1 MSTSSETL
9 LAKAL
14 YDNVAETPDELAFK
28 RGDVLSI
35 LEQDAN
41 GLEGWWLCSFRG
53 KQGIAPGNRLKL
65 LSGMTENGYSEN
77 MYQTPP
83 STNKNWHRR
92 SWDVISNQVVTP
104 VRHGDIFQFN
114 TPPQHDYDVP
124 PVRHSRGNSI
134 DRTIPEMEMN
144 YDTPPS
150 MKNFAENNM
159 PGFAV
164 YDTPP
169 SAQKDG
175 RSMSYN
181 SSGGDDVYDVPQ
193 PSSNRSSIA
202 SNISHLS
209 NESTMTVSTSS
220 ASNKSRGGKNS
231 GPHST
236 CDSARSS
243 MDITPQDFYDV
254 PPSQPSAVYHLKQPS
269 ADSGLDLYDSP
280 PKVRTVLEDLPD
292 YDVPKSDSPVSKP
305 KKSNGKFIQFGESA
319 YDVPDGKP
327 IEHDIDDVYD
337 VPKNNAIVKKGD
349 KSLLCNIQ
357 ENSKPDQLELMKCE
371 GSGGVYDIPPQVTRD
386 SILSSRS
393 DSSDS
398 TDGQRVSGCSLGSR
412 DSDIPIYDELPLDL
426 DAAMDLMVKLQQD
439 VQKSTTKLS
448 SFVSSTWRKREN
460 LESKL
465 YGIKIACNGVK
476 QTFEEFLDFA
486 QGTLANS
493 ARLPDRK
500 LIHKLHKQLNP
511 LQQTLLQI
519 KICITNLDENN
530 WQVSRLVSDDPAKN
544 DDLGKIA
551 NISKDLTIDVRK
563 LVSIIHGN
571 SSLLFRRAKDGTPL
585 KRDGHLESCSTPHS
599 KPPLRQKLN
608 STPKPVLTPERVSD
622 VQQRP
627 LPLPPGKERPLP
639 PTPLKV
645 TTAHSV
651 EGLTKPVTE
660 NEDEAKQVSEVLK
673 SLNIEVKDQKS
684 CNEEDILDEYDYVA
698 LEAKDAE
705 DHQKNLLRDLEQEKR
720 KAVIHE
726 DLDDKPVKE
735 SSVPE
740 LCPLKSLTDIQNSL
754 SEDQDISDEM
764 ESVKTPV
771 NRNFVIDP
779 ANCIPNMI
787 KLDPNDKQVLNFY
800 SGQLDTHTTLLN
812 NAIDAF
818 FNCIECGQGPKIFIS
833 HSKFVVVSAHKLVY
847 IGDNLHKNLM
857 HNEVKT
863 KIMHCANH
871 LCDALK
877 LTVKATKTAALQ
889 FPSVPVVQEM
899 VDRVVD
905 VSHAAYELKTVIGQA
920 SAL

>member
-1 MSTSSETL
+1 
-9 LAKAL
+9 
-14 YDNVAETPDELAFK
+14 
-28 RGDVLSI
+28 
-35 LEQDAN
+35 
-41 GLEGWWLCSFRG
+41 
-53 KQGIAPGNRLKL
+53 
-65 LSGMTENGYSEN
+65 
-77 MYQTPP
+77 
-83 STNKNWHRR
+83 
-92 SWDVISNQVVTP
+92 
-104 VRHGDIFQFN
+104 
-114 TPPQHDYDVP
+114 
-124 PVRHSRGNSI
+124 
-134 DRTIPEMEMN
+134 
-144 YDTPPS
+144 
-150 MKNFAENNM
+150 
-159 PGFAV
+159 
-164 YDTPP
+164 
-169 SAQKDG
+169 
-175 RSMSYN
+175 
-181 SSGGDDVYDVPQ
+181 
-193 PSSNRSSIA
+193 
-202 SNISHLS
+202 
-209 NESTMTVSTSS
+209 
-220 ASNKSRGGKNS
+220 
-231 GPHST
+231 
-236 CDSARSS
+236 
-243 MDITPQDFYDV
+243 
-254 PPSQPSAVYHLKQPS
+254 
-269 ADSGLDLYDSP
+269 
-280 PKVRTVLEDLPD
+280 
-292 YDVPKSDSPVSKP
+292 
-305 KKSNGKFIQFGESA
+305 
-319 YDVPDGKP
+319 
-327 IEHDIDDVYD
+327 
-337 VPKNNAIVKKGD
+337 
-349 KSLLCNIQ
+349 
-357 ENSKPDQLELMKCE
+357 
-371 GSGGVYDIPPQVTRD
+371 
-386 SILSSRS
+386 
-393 DSSDS
+393 
-398 TDGQRVSGCSLGSR
+398 
-412 DSDIPIYDELPLDL
+412 
-426 DAAMDLMVKLQQD
+426 MDLMVKLQQD

>member
-1 MSTSSETL
+1 MTAHQIL

-14 YDNVAETPDELAFK
+14 YDNIAETPDELAFR
-28 RGDVLSI
+28 RGDVLTVI
-35 LEQDAN
+35 EQDAN
-41 GLEGWWLCSFRG
+41 GLEGWWLCSYRG
-53 KQGIAPGNRLKL
+53 RQGIAPGNRLKL
-65 LSGMTENGYSEN
+65 LSGMTENGHPEN
-77 MYQTPP
+77 VYQTPP
-83 STNKNWHRR
+83 SSNKNWNRR
-92 SWDVISNQVVTP
+92 SWDVSSHQVLTP
-104 VRHGDIFQFN
+104 MRQGDIFQFN

-134 DRTIPEMEMN
+134 DRTVLEGEMN
-144 YDTPPS
+144 YDTPPVLKNS
-150 MKNFAENNM
+150 MEINM
-159 PGFAV
+159 PGFSV

-169 SAQKDG
+169 STQKDG
-175 RSMSYN
+175 RNMSYN
-181 SSGGDDVYDVPQ
+181 SCGEDEVYDVPQ

-220 ASNKSRGGKNS
+220 ASNRSRGGKNS
-231 GPHST
+231 GPQST

-243 MDITPQDFYDV
+243 MDITAHDFYDV
-254 PPSQPSAVYHLKQPS
+254 PPSQSSAVYHLKQPS

-280 PKVRTVLEDLPD
+280 QKVRTVLEDLPD
-292 YDVPKSDSPVSKP
+292 YDVPKSDTVVP
-305 KKSNGKFIQFGESA
+305 KQRSSDGNFIQIGENA
-319 YDVPDGKP
+319 YDVPDGKSV
-327 IEHDIDDVYD
+327 EHDIDDVYD
-337 VPKNNAIVKKGD
+337 VPRNNTLVRKGE
-349 KSLLCNIQ
+349 KSILSIT
-357 ENSKPDQLELMKCE
+357 EDNSKTDQLELRKCE
-371 GSGGVYDIPPQVTRD
+371 GFGGVYDIPPQVTRD
-386 SILSSRS
+386 SILSSKS

-439 VQKSTTKLS
+439 VQKATTKLS
-448 SFVSSTWRKREN
+448 SFVSSNWRKREN

-476 QTFEEFLDFA
+476 QTFDEFLDFA

-519 KICITNLDENN
+519 KICLTNLDENN

-551 NISKDLTIDVRK
+551 NVSKDLTIDVRK

-571 SSLLFRRAKDGTPL
+571 SSLLFKRAKDGTPL
-585 KRDGHLESCSTPHS
+585 KGDGKLEACNTPSS
-599 KPPLRQKLN
+599 KPPLRPKSN
-608 STPKPVLTPERVSD
+608 TPSKSAMTPERVSD

-645 TTAHSV
+645 NYAHSV
-651 EGLTKPVTE
+651 EGLTRPVPDNSNETKQLSEEME
-660 NEDEAKQVSEVLK
+660 NLSID
-673 SLNIEVKDQKS
+673 VKEQKAY
-684 CNEEDILDEYDYVA
+684 NDEDIADEYDYVA

-705 DHQKNLLRDLEQEKR
+705 EHQKNLLMEIEQEKR

-735 SSVPE
+735 SAASE

-754 SEDQDISDEM
+754 SEDQDICDEM

-771 NRNFVIDP
+771 NRTFVIDP
-779 ANCIPNMI
+779 ANCIPNMLR
-787 KLDPNDKQVLNFY
+787 LDPNDKQVLNFY

-847 IGDNLHKNLM
+847 IGDNLHRNIL

-871 LCDALK
+871 LCEALK

-889 FPSVPVVQEM
+889 YPSVPVVQEM

>member
-1 MSTSSETL
+1 MSSVPETL

-14 YDNVAETPDELAFK
+14 YDNLAETPDELAFK
-28 RGDVLSI
+28 RGDVLTV
-35 LEQDAN
+35 LEQDFN
-41 GLEGWWLCSFRG
+41 GLEGWWFCSLRG
-53 KQGIAPGNRLKL
+53 KQGIAPGNRLKM
-65 LSGMTENGYSEN
+65 LSGMTENGHPEN
-77 MYQTPP
+77 LYQTPP
-83 STNKNWHRR
+83 SSNKNWHRR
-92 SWDVISNQVVTP
+92 SWDVSNNQVVTP

-124 PVRHSRGNSI
+124 PVRHSRGNSV
-134 DRTIPEMEMN
+134 DRTIPEMS

-150 MKNFAENNM
+150 VKNSAEINM
-159 PGFAV
+159 PGFSV

-175 RSMSYN
+175 RSMSLN
-181 SSGGDDVYDVPQ
+181 SGGDDVYDVPQ
-193 PSSNRSSIA
+193 PSSNRSSIV

-231 GPHST
+231 GAHSS

-243 MDITPQDFYDV
+243 MDITAQDFYDV
-254 PPSQPSAVYHLKQPS
+254 PPSQSSAVYHLKQPS

-280 PKVRTVLEDLPD
+280 PKLRAMLEELQD
-292 YDVPKSDSPVSKP
+292 YDVPKSESPV
-305 KKSNGKFIQFGESA
+305 KKQKEPGGEFIKIGENT
-319 YDVPDGKP
+319 YDIPDGKS

-337 VPKNNAIVKKGD
+337 VPKNNTLVRKAE
-349 KSLLCNIQ
+349 KSPLHKPE
-357 ENSKPDQLELMKCE
+357 ENSKPDPLELTKCE

-386 SILSSRS
+386 SILSSKS

-439 VQKSTTKLS
+439 VQKSTTKLC
-448 SFVSSTWRKREN
+448 SFVSSNWRKREN

-530 WQVSRLVSDDPAKN
+530 WQVSRLVTDDPAKN

-551 NISKDLTIDVRK
+551 NSAKDLTIDVRK

-571 SSLLFRRAKDGTPL
+571 SSLLFKRAKDGTPL
-585 KRDGHLESCSTPHS
+585 KGDGPSESYNTPSS
-599 KPPLRQKLN
+599 KPPLRPKPAL
-608 STPKPVLTPERVSD
+608 TPKTALTPERVSD

-627 LPLPPGKERPLP
+627 LPQPPGKERPLP

-645 TTAHSV
+645 TTASSV
-651 EGLTKPVTE
+651 EGLTKPVPDTSTE
-660 NEDEAKQVSEVLK
+660 TKHLSGELK
-673 SLNIEVKDQKS
+673 SLSIDAKEQKTY
-684 CNEEDILDEYDYVA
+684 NDEDIADEYDYVA
-698 LEAKDAE
+698 LEAKDGE
-705 DHQKNLLRDLEQEKR
+705 EHQKNLKMEIEQEKR

-735 SSVPE
+735 SAVPE

-754 SEDQDISDEM
+754 CEDPEACDEM

-771 NRNFVIDP
+771 NRTFVIDP

-847 IGDNLHKNLM
+847 IGDNLHRNLM

-889 FPSVPVVQEM
+889 YPSVPVVQEM